1 MVLYYCTDGETVEGP
16 VPLDVL
22 QGFLNAGDI
31 TSSTLVCAEG
41 TAEWIFIN
49 AVQQQQAASSRGRG
63 RRSRR
68 GLVTS
73 PEYEDVLRNVGF
85 TRRQRANKSLHI
97 LQGMLLGFSL
107 DGVISP
113 EELKELKAWVADQH
127 HLFAKHPFSEI
138 VPKVNFAVQSG
149 RFSVSDRDDL
159 VWLCQQLSEQ
169 TPYYDAITSDMQR
182 LHGLLHGVLAD
193 GKLLDEEVVG
203 LHQWMKEN
211 NCLKRSFPYDE
222 LFALIH
228 SALQDGAINEE
239 ERSTLVHFFER
250 FITYSAGKRADN
262 VFESGVPSR
271 RLSGI
276 CAFQPDVAFV
286 GNCFCFTGASSVAP
300 RKRIAA
306 IVEELGG
313 RFSCAVSRQTDYLI
327 IGEAG
332 NPAWA
337 YACYGRKVEEA
348 MKLRAEGATLLLV
361 HERDFWPKVESLRGS
376 PVLP

>member
-1 MVLYYCTDGETVEGP
+1 MNFYYCTDGDTVEGP
-16 VPLDVL
+16 VPFEVL
-22 QGFLNAGDI
+22 QRFLSEGDV
-31 TSSTLVCAEG
+31 TPSTLVCAEG
-41 TAEWIFIN
+41 KTEWIFIN
-49 AVQQQQAASSRGRG
+49 AVRQQQATSSRGAG

-68 GLVTS
+68 ELVKS
-73 PEYEDVLRNVGF
+73 PEYEHVLQNVGF
-85 TRRQRANKSLHI
+85 TRRQRANKSLHL

-107 DGVISP
+107 DGVISA
-113 EELKELKAWVADQH
+113 EELEEMKAWVADQH
-127 HLFAKHPFSEI
+127 QVFAKHPFSEI

-149 RFSVSDRDDL
+149 RLSASDRDDL
-159 VWLCQQLSEQ
+159 VWLCQQLSER

-203 LHQWMKEN
+203 LQNW
-211 NCLKRSFPYDE
+211 LKQNEDLERSFPYDE
-222 LFALIH
+222 LFSLVH
-228 SALQDGAINEE
+228 SALQDGAITDE
-239 ERSTLVHFFER
+239 ERATLVHFFER
-250 FITYSAGKRADN
+250 FITYSTGKRADK
-262 VFESGVPSR
+262 VFESGIPPR

-276 CAFQPDVAFV
+276 CAFQPNVTFD

-313 RFSCAVSRQTDYLI
+313 RFSTTVSRETDYLI

-348 MKLRAEGATLLLV
+348 MKLRSEGASLLLV